1 MYRHCAC
8 IPHTLCLALIG
19 TLNQDGS
26 KYRMDEELPP
36 HFIYRADLCK
46 HYRGRWEGQAAMGE
60 GHPIIM
66 NGLK

>member
-1 MYRHCAC
+1 
-8 IPHTLCLALIG
+8 LALIG